1 MKIKNF
7 AIAIAMMFAM
17 TLTVNAQSLD
27 NQPQSQTIQSQQ
39 SFDNIAEML
48 ELSSD
53 QWQPVKTAFQQ
64 FSIAMETLTKMEP
77 GVKMQQAW
85 DKIRT
90 GHFHQMQRLLTD
102 KQLKKYQEMFELTVA
117 NRAAKYIPQTVDA
130 K

>member
-1 MKIKNF
+1 MKNLV
-7 AIAIAMMFAM
+7 IAIAMMFAM

-64 FSIAMETLTKMEP
+64 FSVSMETLTKMEP

-117 NRAAKYIPQTVDA
+117 NRAAKYIPQTADA